1 MGYMEGL
8 TLSDVIESTHGH
20 WIGKNDPS
28 TIVPTGVS
36 IDTRTLKPGEI
47 FFALPGEKVDGH
59 QFLDAAF
66 ARGACAAV
74 VTRSGARESQQSEL
88 LVAVDA
94 PDLALGDLARS
105 YRRRFDIPVIGIT
118 GSSGKTTTK
127 DMVAAVLSTRYRV
140 LATKGNLNSRLGVP
154 LTLFNLSAHCDVAVI
169 EMGIS
174 ERGGMRYL
182 CEIAQPTIGM
192 ITNIGP
198 AHIEFFGSV
207 EGVAKAKGELLEYLD
222 ESSMTILNLDDLFL
236 SKEIVKVKGR
246 LLGIGIEQICQFRGE
261 GLKLDQKGF
270 GHFSLQGH
278 YFHLSIPGKHN
289 VYNALMA
296 ATAGW
301 ALNVPLQDA
310 AKALENFTLTE
321 LRSQVLEHNGI
332 RLINDTY
339 NANPA
344 SMGAALETL
353 SQIEVDGRR
362 IAVVGDMRELGAMTH
377 DAHRAL
383 GREAGNRQI
392 DALFALGD
400 LAEVVVDGGREAGID
415 QAWAY
420 ADRDALTS
428 ALQAY
433 LKPGDLML
441 IKGSRGIAMERIV
454 TALGFEM

>member
-8 TLSDVIESTHGH
+8 TLSDVIESTRGH
-20 WIGKNDPS
+20 WTGQGDP
-28 TIVPTGVS
+28 TAIVPTGVS

-66 ARGACAAV
+66 DRGACAAV
-74 VTRSGARESQQSEL
+74 VTRSGVRESRQL
-88 LVAVDA
+88 IAVDA
-94 PDLALGDLARS
+94 PDLALGDLARF

-140 LATKGNLNSRLGVP
+140 LATQGNLNNRLGVP

-169 EMGIS
+169 EMGIT

-236 SKEIVKVKGR
+236 SKERAKVKGR

-278 YFHLSIPGKHN
+278 SFHLSIPGKHN

-296 ATAGW
+296 ATAGR
-301 ALNVPLQDA
+301 ALNVPLQDT
-310 AKALENFTLTE
+310 AKA
-321 LRSQVLEHNGI
+321 QCV
-332 RLINDTY
+332 
-339 NANPA
+339 
-344 SMGAALETL
+344 
-353 SQIEVDGRR
+353 
-362 IAVVGDMRELGAMTH
+362 
-377 DAHRAL
+377 
-383 GREAGNRQI
+383 
-392 DALFALGD
+392 
-400 LAEVVVDGGREAGID
+400 
-415 QAWAY
+415 
-420 ADRDALTS
+420 
-428 ALQAY
+428 
-433 LKPGDLML
+433 
-441 IKGSRGIAMERIV
+441 
-454 TALGFEM
+454 